1 MMRVINNVTS
11 TTTEVVNCLREK
23 KFLVVILPT
32 DCCVMQKAIPLNL
45 FNFDLFFKNKLVVF

>member
-23 KFLVVILPT
+23 KCLVVILPT
-32 DCCVMQKAIPLNL
+32 DCCVMQKAIP
-45 FNFDLFFKNKLVVF
+45 FESFQF

>member
-23 KFLVVILPT
+23 KCLVVIFPT
-32 DCCVMQKAIPLNL
+32 DCCVMQKAIP
-45 FNFDLFFKNKLVVF
+45 FESFQF